1 MHIAPAQ
8 LQKLLLD
15 SGLVTQDDWQ
25 AAESESARSGQRAI
39 DILIGHGTVTEDFVT
54 QTLSEYWSVPVVDLK
69 KVDIPPTVLEVVPE
83 AVAKGRGFVVYGEDK
98 GTLQVAMQDP
108 LDLSSLE
115 YLKFRTGKPVR
126 VSLASSSGLRYTW
139 KKYKQDIGREFK
151 RIIEENLAQ
160 TKAAGGD
167 AEKQARDL
175 PIISILDT
183 IISHAV
189 AHNSSDI
196 HLEPWQGAVLVRFRV
211 DGILKDI
218 IELPLM
224 VHPAL
229 TARVKILS
237 NLQIDEHMKPQDGR
251 FKFKTEDG
259 DVSIRVSV
267 MPTFHGEKV
276 VLRLLASS
284 ARPLSMNE
292 LGLSEKNVA
301 ILENDIV
308 KTHGLILVTG
318 PTGSG
323 KTTTLYT
330 VLHRLNTP
338 AVNICTIE
346 DPIEY
351 DIPRVNQ
358 TQVNVKAGIT
368 FAEGMKSFL
377 RQNPNIM
384 MVGEIR
390 DHETLEMAI
399 HAALTGHLV
408 LSTLH
413 TNDAAAAIPRL
424 IDMGAEPF
432 LLASTL
438 NLIIAQRLVR
448 RLCQNCIVSE
458 KVSNELKTVV
468 KEQLKLNPHPH
479 FDAASVSAVYRGK
492 GCPICGGQGYVGQLG
507 IFELL
512 EMTNP
517 MRELIMQHTDSQKLL
532 AAATEAGMETMFEDG
547 LTKVQRGI
555 TSLEEVLR
563 VVRE

>member
-1 MHIAPAQ
+1 MHLASDQ
-8 LQKLLLD
+8 LQKVLVD
-15 SGLVTQDDWQ
+15 TGLVTTEDWQ
-25 AAESESARSGQRAI
+25 KATTEAGRSGQQVV
-39 DILIGHGTVTEDFVT
+39 DILIGQGTVTEDFVAE
-54 QTLSEYWSVPVVDLK
+54 TLAEHLGLPVVDLK
-69 KVDIPPTVLEVVPE
+69 KVEAPINYMEILPE
-83 AVAKGRGFVVYGEDK
+83 NVAKGRGLVIYGEQE
-98 GTLQVAMQDP
+98 GALLVAMEDP
-108 LDLSSLE
+108 LDLQTVE

-126 VSLASSSGLRYTW
+126 VALSAATGLKYTW
-139 KKYKQDIGREFK
+139 RKYKKDIGKEFK
-151 RIIEENLAQ
+151 RIIEENIAK

-167 AEKQARDL
+167 AAKQAKDM

-196 HLEPWQGAVLVRFRV
+196 HMEPWQEEVVVRFRV
-211 DGILKDI
+211 DGILQDI
-218 IELPLM
+218 ISLPSM
-224 VHPAL
+224 VHSAL
-229 TARVKILS
+229 VARVKILS
-237 NLQIDEHMKPQDGR
+237 NLQIDEHFKPQDGR

-259 DVSIRVSV
+259 EVAIRVSV

-284 ARPLSMNE
+284 VRPLSMNE
-292 LGLSEKNVA
+292 LGLSDKNIA
-301 ILENDIV
+301 ILENNTA

-330 VLHRLNTP
+330 ALHKLNTP

-351 DIPRVNQ
+351 DIPRINQ

-368 FAEGMKSFL
+368 FAEGLKSFL

-390 DHETLEMAI
+390 DKETLEMAI
-399 HAALTGHLV
+399 HASLTGHLV

-413 TNDAAAAIPRL
+413 TNDAASAVPRL
-424 IDMGAEPF
+424 LDMGAEPF

-438 NLIIAQRLVR
+438 NLVIAQRLVR
-448 RLCQNCIVSE
+448 RLCQNCVVSE
-458 KVSNELKTVV
+458 KINKELVGVV
-468 KEQLKLNPHPH
+468 KEQLALNPHPH
-479 FDAASVSAVYRGK
+479 FNVNDLTMRFRGQ

-512 EMTNP
+512 EVNNSV
-517 MRELIMQHTDSQKLL
+517 RELIMERTDAVKLQEM
-532 AAATEAGMETMFEDG
+532 ATKNGMETMFEDG

-555 TSLEEVLR
+555 TTMEEVLR